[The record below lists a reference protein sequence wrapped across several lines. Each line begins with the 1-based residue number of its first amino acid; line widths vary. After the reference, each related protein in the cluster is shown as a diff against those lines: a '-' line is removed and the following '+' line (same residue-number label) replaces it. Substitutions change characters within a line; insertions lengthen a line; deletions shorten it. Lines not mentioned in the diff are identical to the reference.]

1 LAIAIALATTLA
13 ACGSS
18 KQTRRYDR
26 KQAQQALNRLESPGL
41 VIGEFALAS
50 HGVIDGDTL
59 KVRGLDT
66 SLRLLAIDTEET
78 YKVKADQ
85 RASDSDF
92 EQYMRDK
99 RGDKSRPIK
108 AATPLGED
116 AKKFGKKFFEGVTR
130 VRLERD
136 HAKEIRGRYG
146 RYLAYAFA
154 EKNGRWVNY
163 NVEAVRAGMTPYFT
177 KYGFSRRFHDEF
189 VAAEKEAQAKKI
201 GIWKPGCQCYHDYPQ
216 RARWWNARAEFILE
230 FEREA
235 STKQDHIVLTNWDAL
250 RNIEAK
256 LGQEITVLGLVGDIR
271 FGENGPSRALL
282 SRQLFNDFPAV
293 FFDKDV
299 FLSSTITQYKGEFV
313 AVTGV
318 VNKYKNKYNNK
329 EVLQLMVSLPSQVK
343 GSRLPLLEEAGDNS
357 GAGDDKG
364 AGDNSDA
371 GDDNEAG
378 DDNAQPT
385 SARLPNHSSPTE
397 QTSTH

>member
-1 LAIAIALATTLA
+1 MSRVGATKSLACGLALALTWGLVLA

-26 KQAQQALNRLESPGL
+26 KQAQQALGRLESPGL

-50 HGVIDGDTL
+50 KGVVDGDTI

-78 YKVKADQ
+78 YKRDADR

-92 EQYMRDK
+92 DKYMADK
-99 RGDKSRPIK
+99 RGDKARPAK

-116 AKKFGKKFFEGVTR
+116 AKKYGKKFFEGVTR

-136 HAKEIRGRYG
+136 HPKEIRGRYG

-154 EKNGRWVNY
+154 EKNGQWVNY

-189 VAAEKEAQAKKI
+189 IAAEKEAQEKKI
-201 GIWKPGCQCYHDYPQ
+201 GIWKPGCKCYPDYPE
-216 RARWWNARAEFILE
+216 RTLWWNARAEFILE

-235 STKQDHIVLTNWDAL
+235 SSREDHIVLTNWDAL

-256 LGQEITVLGLVGDIR
+256 VGQEITVLGLVGDIR
-271 FGENGPSRALL
+271 FGEKGPSRALL

-299 FLSSTITQYKGEFV
+299 FISSTITQYKGEFV

-329 EVLQLMVSLPSQVK
+329 QVLQIMVSLPSQVK
-343 GSRLPLLEEAGDNS
+343 GSRLPLLEKSGDP
-357 GAGDDKG
+357 AKPDQP
-364 AGDNSDA
+364 AA
-371 GDDNEAG
+371 EE
-378 DDNAQPT
+378 PT
-385 SARLPNHSSPTE
+385 SARMPSNETNNETARAL
-397 QTSTH
+397 

>member
-1 LAIAIALATTLA
+1 MSRVRVPRRLALGLALSFASAMVLA

-26 KQAQQALNRLESPGL
+26 KQAQEALGRLESPGL
-41 VIGEFALAS
+41 IIGEFALAS
-50 HGVIDGDTL
+50 KGVIDGDTI

-78 YKVKADQ
+78 YKRDADR

-92 EQYMRDK
+92 DKYLRDK

-116 AKKFGKKFFEGVTR
+116 AKKFGKKFFEGVSR

-136 HAKEIRGRYG
+136 HPKEIRGRYG

-154 EKNGRWVNY
+154 EKNGVWVNY
-163 NVEAVRAGMTPYFT
+163 NVEATRAGMTPYFT

-189 VAAEKEAQAKKI
+189 VAAEKEAQENKV
-201 GIWKPGCQCYHDYPQ
+201 GIWKPGCECYADYPE
-216 RARWWNARAEFILE
+216 RAVWWNARAEFILE

-235 STKQDHIVLTNWDAL
+235 SSREDLIVLTNWDAL
-250 RNIEAK
+250 RNIEARV
-256 LGQEITVLGLVGDIR
+256 GQEITVLGLVGDIR
-271 FGENGPSRALL
+271 FGEKGPSRALL

-299 FLSSTITQYKGEFV
+299 FISSTITKYKGEFV

-329 EVLQLMVSLPSQVK
+329 EVLQIMVSLPSQVK
-343 GSRLPLLEEAGDNS
+343 GSRLPLLENR
-357 GAGDDKG
+357 DKQ
-364 AGDNSDA
+364 ATPP
-371 GDDNEAG
+371 E
-378 DDNAQPT
+378 PT
-385 SARLPNHSSPTE
+385 SSLQPISDSTPNL
-397 QTSTH
+397 

>member
-1 LAIAIALATTLA
+1 MSRVGATKSLACGLAFAFASAMVLS

-26 KQAQQALNRLESPGL
+26 KQAQEALSRLESPGL
-41 VIGEFALAS
+41 VIGEFSLAS
-50 HGVIDGDTL
+50 KGVVDGDTI

-78 YKVKADQ
+78 YKRDADR

-92 EQYMRDK
+92 DKYLRDK

-116 AKKFGKKFFEGVTR
+116 AKKYGKKFFEGVSR

-136 HAKEIRGRYG
+136 HPKEIRGRYG

-154 EKNGRWVNY
+154 EKNGVWVNY
-163 NVEAVRAGMTPYFT
+163 NVESVRAGMTPYFT
-177 KYGFSRRFHDEF
+177 KYGFSRRFHDDF
-189 VAAEKEAQAKKI
+189 IAAEKEAQEKQI
-201 GIWKPGCQCYHDYPQ
+201 GIWKPGCECYPDYPE
-216 RARWWNARAEFILE
+216 RTVWWNARAEFILE

-235 STKQDHIVLTNWDAL
+235 SSREDHIVLTNWDAL

-256 LGQEITVLGLVGDIR
+256 VGQEVTVLGLVGDIR
-271 FGENGPSRALL
+271 FGEKGPSRALL

-299 FLSSTITQYKGEFV
+299 FISSTITQYKGEFV

-329 EVLQLMVSLPSQVK
+329 EVLQIMVSLPSQVK
-343 GSRLPLLEEAGDNS
+343 GSRLPLLEKPGETVTPPEPSTSVAPTTEA
-357 GAGDDKG
+357 
-364 AGDNSDA
+364 
-371 GDDNEAG
+371 
-378 DDNAQPT
+378 T
-385 SARLPNHSSPTE
+385 SKL
-397 QTSTH
+397 